1 MLAATAAGRDH
12 RDTLG
17 PSLRD
22 HRTRQPL
29 GKVDPAIKG
38 SIAVIDGLPTTDAGR
53 RSFTSVHKT
62 NGRQLTLTAVWPG
75 QGHFL

>member
-1 MLAATAAGRDH
+1 MPLSEHVSRLRLDW
-12 RDTLG
+12 G

-22 HRTRQPL
+22 HRNDVATTGEGDL
-29 GKVDPAIKG
+29 AITG
-38 SIAVIDGLPTTDAGR
+38 SIAVFDGLPTADAGR

-62 NGRQLTLTAVWPG
+62 YGRQLMLAAVWPG